1 MKELKLYLVTDSDIL
16 RERDFY
22 NSIEEALKGGV
33 TMLQLREKNASG
45 KEFLEKAIKLRELT
59 KKYNVKFIINDR
71 VDIAMLCDADGVHVG
86 QSDIPANKVRELIG
100 EDKIVGVS
108 ARTVEEALRAKENG
122 ADYLGVGAM
131 FNTRTKLDAKSVS
144 IEKLKEI
151 QEVVKLPVVA
161 IGGLSLS
168 NIDKLKECNV
178 DGYAVVSAILGAL
191 NIKLEC
197 EKWIE
202 KIQNNNLIL
211 NNDI

>member
-178 DGYAVVSAILGAL
+178 DGYAVVSAILGAE

>member
-1 MKELKLYLVTDSDIL
+1 MKELKFYLVTDSDIL
-16 RERDFY
+16 RDRDFY

-108 ARTVEEALRAKENG
+108 ARTVEEALTAKENG

-131 FNTRTKLDAKSVS
+131 FTTRTKLDAKSVS

-151 QEVVKLPVVA
+151 QEVIKLPVVA

-168 NIDKLKECNV
+168 NIYKLKECNV
-178 DGYAVVSAILGAL
+178 DGYAVVSAILGAE

-202 KIQNNNLIL
+202 KI
-211 NNDI
+211 

>member
-16 RERDFY
+16 RGRDFY
-22 NSIEEALKGGV
+22 NCIEEALKGGV

-108 ARTVEEALRAKENG
+108 ARTVEEALTAKENG

-131 FNTRTKLDAKSVS
+131 FTTRTKLDAKSVS

-151 QEVVKLPVVA
+151 KELIKLPVVA

-178 DGYAVVSAILGAL
+178 DGYAVVSAILGAE

-202 KIQNNNLIL
+202 KI
-211 NNDI
+211 

>member
-16 RERDFY
+16 RDRDFY

-108 ARTVEEALRAKENG
+108 ARTVEEALTAKENG

-131 FNTRTKLDAKSVS
+131 FTTRTKLDAKSVS

-151 QEVVKLPVVA
+151 KEVIKLPVVA

-178 DGYAVVSAILGAL
+178 DGYAVVSAILGAE

-202 KIQNNNLIL
+202 KI
-211 NNDI
+211 

>member
-1 MKELKLYLVTDSDIL
+1 MQELKFYLVTDSDIL
-16 RERDFY
+16 RGRDFY

-108 ARTVEEALRAKENG
+108 ARTVEEALIAKKNG

-131 FNTRTKLDAKSVS
+131 FTTTTKLDAKSVS

-151 QEVVKLPVVA
+151 QEMVSLPVVA

-168 NIDKLKECNV
+168 NIDKLKKCNV
-178 DGYAVVSAILGAL
+178 DGYAVVSAILGAE

-197 EKWIE
+197 EKWVE
-202 KIQNNNLIL
+202 KI
-211 NNDI
+211 

>member
-1 MKELKLYLVTDSDIL
+1 MKELKFYLVTDSDIL
-16 RERDFY
+16 RGRDFY

-45 KEFLEKAIKLRELT
+45 KEFLGKAIKLRELT

-108 ARTVEEALRAKENG
+108 ARTVEEALTAKENG

-131 FNTRTKLDAKSVS
+131 FTTRTKLDAKSVS

-151 QEVVKLPVVA
+151 KEVIKLPVVA

-178 DGYAVVSAILGAL
+178 DGYAVVSAILGAE

-202 KIQNNNLIL
+202 KI
-211 NNDI
+211 

>member
-16 RERDFY
+16 RGRDFY
-22 NSIEEALKGGV
+22 NCIEEALKGGV

-86 QSDIPANKVRELIG
+86 QSDIPANKVRELMG

-108 ARTVEEALRAKENG
+108 ARTVEEAIRAKENG

-151 QEVVKLPVVA
+151 KELIKLPVVA

-178 DGYAVVSAILGAL
+178 DGYAVVSAILGAE

-202 KIQNNNLIL
+202 KI
-211 NNDI
+211 

>member
-1 MKELKLYLVTDSDIL
+1 MKELKFYLVTDSDIL
-16 RERDFY
+16 RGRDFY

-108 ARTVEEALRAKENG
+108 ARTVEGALIAKKNG

-131 FNTRTKLDAKSVS
+131 FTTTTKLDAKSVS

-151 QEVVKLPVVA
+151 QEMVSLPVVA

-178 DGYAVVSAILGAL
+178 DGYAVVSAILGAE

-202 KIQNNNLIL
+202 KI
-211 NNDI
+211 

>member
-16 RERDFY
+16 RGRDFY
-22 NSIEEALKGGV
+22 NCIEEALKGGV

-86 QSDIPANKVRELIG
+86 QSDIPANKVRELMG

-108 ARTVEEALRAKENG
+108 ARTVEEAIRAKENG

-151 QEVVKLPVVA
+151 KELIKLPVVA

-178 DGYAVVSAILGAL
+178 DGYAVVSAILGAE

-197 EKWIE
+197 EKWSE
-202 KIQNNNLIL
+202 KI
-211 NNDI
+211 

>member
-1 MKELKLYLVTDSDIL
+1 MKELKFYLVTDSDIL
-16 RERDFY
+16 RGRDFY

-108 ARTVEEALRAKENG
+108 ARTVEEALTAKENG

-131 FNTRTKLDAKSVS
+131 FTTRTKLDAKSVS

-151 QEVVKLPVVA
+151 QEVIKLPVVA

-168 NIDKLKECNV
+168 NIYKLKECNV
-178 DGYAVVSAILGAL
+178 DGYAVLSAILGAE

-202 KIQNNNLIL
+202 KI
-211 NNDI
+211 

>member
-1 MKELKLYLVTDSDIL
+1 MKELKFYLVTDSDIL
-16 RERDFY
+16 RGRDFY

-108 ARTVEEALRAKENG
+108 ARTVEEALIAKKNG

-131 FNTRTKLDAKSVS
+131 FTTTTKLDAKSVS

-151 QEVVKLPVVA
+151 QEMVSLPVVA

-178 DGYAVVSAILGAL
+178 DGYAVVSAILGAE

-197 EKWIE
+197 EKWVE
-202 KIQNNNLIL
+202 KI
-211 NNDI
+211 

>member
-1 MKELKLYLVTDSDIL
+1 MKELKFYLVTDSDIL
-16 RERDFY
+16 RDRDFY

-108 ARTVEEALRAKENG
+108 ARTVEEALTAKENG

-131 FNTRTKLDAKSVS
+131 FTTRTKLDAKSVS

-151 QEVVKLPVVA
+151 KEVIKLPVVA

-168 NIDKLKECNV
+168 NIYKLKECNV
-178 DGYAVVSAILGAL
+178 DGYAVVSAILGAE

-202 KIQNNNLIL
+202 KI
-211 NNDI
+211 

>member
-1 MKELKLYLVTDSDIL
+1 MKELKFYLVTDSDIL
-16 RERDFY
+16 RGRDFY

-86 QSDIPANKVRELIG
+86 QSDIPANKVRELMG

-108 ARTVEEALRAKENG
+108 ARTVEEAIRAKENG

-151 QEVVKLPVVA
+151 KERVELPLVA

-178 DGYAVVSAILGAL
+178 DGYAVVSAILGAE

-202 KIQNNNLIL
+202 KI
-211 NNDI
+211 

>member
-1 MKELKLYLVTDSDIL
+1 MQELKFYLVTDSEIL
-16 RERDFY
+16 RGRDFY

-108 ARTVEEALRAKENG
+108 ARTVEGALIAKKNG

-131 FNTRTKLDAKSVS
+131 FTTTTKLDAKSVS

-151 QEVVKLPVVA
+151 QEMVSLPVVA

-178 DGYAVVSAILGAL
+178 DGYAVVSAILGAE

-197 EKWIE
+197 EKWVE
-202 KIQNNNLIL
+202 KI
-211 NNDI
+211 